1 MSSSS
6 VALASVATAAEAE
19 TTEAAATAEDKAIT
33 EDSSQLVV
41 SSRGRRSRGGFFS
54 RGDSSALE
62 RFSAAVA
69 SAAASVSNTFTH
81 PTAPSRTSC
90 SNADCSDL
98 LEDVNLDEDDLAV
111 AAAAVEEIANPSSSP
126 TRLEAS
132 LTEEC
137 NAMQLRVPSSGYGGA
152 IPRRPPFSRDSS
164 AESNSSSCTGD
175 NTTTKTCFCGHY
187 TEVGSIISDL
197 DLLIQQ
203 STFFQGY

>member
-6 VALASVATAAEAE
+6 VALTSVATE
-19 TTEAAATAEDKAIT
+19 TAVASSTSEEAAAAVED
-33 EDSSQLVV
+33 SQLVV
-41 SSRGRRSRGGFFS
+41 VSSRSGRRSRGFFS

-81 PTAPSRTSC
+81 PATAPSAQRTSC

-98 LEDVNLDEDDLAV
+98 TQEEENQLNLDEDDLAV
-111 AAAAVEEIANPSSSP
+111 AAAAVEEVANPSSSL
-126 TRLEAS
+126 TAS
-132 LTEEC
+132 LTELDC

-152 IPRRPPFSRDSS
+152 IPRRPFSRDSS

-175 NTTTKTCFCGHY
+175 NTTKTCFCGHY
-187 TEVGSIISDL
+187 TEV
-197 DLLIQQ
+197 LIV
-203 STFFQGY
+203 TLIC